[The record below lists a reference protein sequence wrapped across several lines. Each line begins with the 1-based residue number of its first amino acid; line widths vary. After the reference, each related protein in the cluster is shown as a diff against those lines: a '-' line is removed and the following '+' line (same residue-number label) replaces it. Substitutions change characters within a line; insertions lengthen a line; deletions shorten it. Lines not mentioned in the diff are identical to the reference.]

1 MSKTAIAQGSKVTL
15 HFSLALPDGAI
26 IDTNYDKS
34 PATFIIGDG
43 SMLPG
48 FEEVLMGMSAGQR
61 AEVLLG
67 SEQGFGKINP
77 DNIQVF
83 PSAKFSHVLDGANEP
98 VQPGSMLSFTD
109 GGGHAIPGVVRELD
123 SETITVDFNHPLA
136 GREILFSTLIISVLP
151 ADTQAVQIKSS

>member
-48 FEEVLMGMSAGQR
+48 FE
-61 AEVLLG
+61 EVLLG

>member
-1 MSKTAIAQGSKVTL
+1 MSKSAIAQGSKVTL

-34 PATFIIGDG
+34 PATFVIGDG

-48 FEEVLMGMSAGQR
+48 FEEVLMGMSAGQSAR
-61 AEVLLG
+61 VLLS
-67 SEQGFGKINP
+67 SEQGFGNINP
-77 DNIQVF
+77 ENIQVF
-83 PSAKFSHVLDGANEP
+83 SNAKFTHVLNGSNEP

-109 GGGHAIPGVVRELD
+109 GGGHDIPGVVRELN

-136 GREILFSTLIISVLP
+136 GREILFSTLIISVLH
-151 ADTQAVQIKSS
+151 ANTQAVEIK